1 MNWRKGAAVA
11 VATGLAALLSAC
23 GTNDDDGAGGT
34 AAAPAQQASGEI
46 VFWSFLK
53 GSDAV
58 STAFAKAHPEIKVKF
73 ETQAGGPDY
82 YTKLS
87 NAVKSG
93 AVPDV
98 AVAEYTRLPEI
109 VSLGGAQDLT
119 PAAGS
124 LVEKSFPEAIRNLVT
139 LGGKTWGVP
148 RDAAPMLYYYRKDF
162 FDAHGLEPA
171 KTWDEFR
178 TLATK
183 VVKADSKARAA
194 AHLNGDAN
202 LLTDL
207 SWQAGARWFGTEGDA
222 WTVDIDDAASKKVA
236 DYWQGLAK
244 DRLVGTFPTY
254 SDEFWQSV
262 QANKVVGYVCASWCA
277 GGLQAT
283 VPGQSG
289 KWAVAELPSWDDK
302 PSSAMWGGSSFIIPK
317 GAKNAAAAQTFINWI
332 TTDPAGI
339 AAWYASGTSS
349 MYPASP
355 ELLPVAKKSFD
366 TKYFGGQ
373 DIFEV
378 GTRSYAAVAKG
389 WAWGPTMS
397 VTDKALLD
405 RLGGIDSGALSDI
418 LTDVDAETTSALQA
432 RGLNVRG

>member
-11 VATGLAALLSAC
+11 VAIGTAALLAAC
-23 GTNDDDGAGGT
+23 GTNNGGAG
-34 AAAPAQQASGEI
+34 AAAQSSPQQASGEI

-58 STAFAKAHPEIKVKF
+58 AAAFEKTHPGIKVKF

-119 PAAGS
+119 PAAGA
-124 LVEKSFPEAIRNLVT
+124 LVEKTFPEPIRQLVT

-162 FDAHGLEPA
+162 FAAHGLTPA
-171 KTWDEFR
+171 TTWDEFR
-178 TLATK
+178 ALAAK
-183 VVKADSKARAA
+183 VVKADRKARAA
-194 AHLNGDAN
+194 AYLSGDAN

-207 SWQAGARWFGTEGDA
+207 SWQAGAHWFGTDGDA
-222 WTVDIDDAASKKVA
+222 WTVNVDDAASKKVVN
-236 DYWQGLAK
+236 YWQGLAK
-244 DRLVGTFPTY
+244 DHLVGTFPTY
-254 SDEFWQSV
+254 ADEFWQGV
-262 QANKVVGYVCASWCA
+262 QSNKVVGYVCASWCA

-283 VPGQSG
+283 VPGQTG
-289 KWAVAELPSWDDK
+289 KWAVAELPSWDGK
-302 PSSAMWGGSSFIIPK
+302 PASAMWGGSSFIIPK

-332 TTDPAGI
+332 TTDPTGI
-339 AAWYASGTSS
+339 AAWYGSGTSS

-355 ELLPVAKKSFD
+355 ELLPVAKKSFN
-366 TKYFGGQ
+366 TKFFGGQ

-378 GTRSYAAVAKG
+378 GTRSYTAVTGG
-389 WAWGPTMS
+389 WTWGPAMS

-405 RLGGIDSGALSDI
+405 RIGKIQAGSLGDALAG
-418 LTDVDAETTSALQA
+418 VDAETTKALQS